1 MPMLYTSI
9 EINKILEDTKET
21 INYYITKDMS
31 YGFKVTKANENANE
45 DEAISLANISNSENE
60 IAKLIDELISYGD
73 NMEQIKY
80 IVEDYQSAI
89 GNRVIA

>member
-9 EINKILEDTKET
+9 EINKVLEDTKET

-31 YGFKVTKANENANE
+31 YGFKVTKASGNTNE
-45 DEAISLANISNSENE
+45 DESISVDNIADSENG
-60 IAKLIDELISYGD
+60 IAKLIDELVGYGD

-80 IVEDYQSAI
+80 IVEDYQEAI
-89 GNRVIA
+89 GPRVIA

>member
-9 EINKILEDTKET
+9 EINKVLEDTKET

-31 YGFKVTKANENANE
+31 YGFKVTKANANSNENESIAV
-45 DEAISLANISNSENE
+45 DNIADSENGV
-60 IAKLIDELISYGD
+60 AKLIDELVGYGD

-80 IVEDYQSAI
+80 IVEDYQEAAGPRI
-89 GNRVIA
+89 IA

>member
-9 EINKILEDTKET
+9 EINKVLEDTKET

-31 YGFKVTKANENANE
+31 YGFKVTKASEAANENEEIAVN
-45 DEAISLANISNSENE
+45 NIAKSENE
-60 IAKLIDELISYGD
+60 VATLIDELISYGD

-80 IVEDYQSAI
+80 IVEDYQEAI
-89 GNRVIA
+89 NPRVIA